1 MKCFICLFG
10 DEVRLYYF
18 IVLHPACSASRCWH
32 VMTVLAKQRSPLAL
46 CCLRSRLPS
55 PPSGLLRGRKPGWS
69 QIIIQYS
76 RNNSMIFPIPG
87 GKKIGSHYLPRY
99 TRYRVIAG
107 RVIKGGH
114 CTVSSFPT
122 TLAHQFM
129 RVEREGDWILQQHM
143 YRENAAI
150 FLCSWPSPLCSLHQ
164 LASTRYAAHST
175 LCQAGSPQWSTR
187 LPSHRRSWCGVR
199 GPIRRADV
207 YQTGENK
214 PRDWRAYR
222 PTLNELPSGTSRS
235 VFVLT
240 LQWQWTKK
248 AAKEGN

>member
-114 CTVSSFPT
+114 CIKQGKHLHFS
-122 TLAHQFM
+122 AKM
-129 RVEREGDWILQQHM
+129 I
-143 YRENAAI
+143 A
-150 FLCSWPSPLCSLHQ
+150 PSKLT
-164 LASTRYAAHST
+164 AKKNKMATD
-175 LCQAGSPQWSTR
+175 
-187 LPSHRRSWCGVR
+187 
-199 GPIRRADV
+199 ADV
-207 YQTGENK
+207 
-214 PRDWRAYR
+214 RRR
-222 PTLNELPSGTSRS
+222 PFHKFPIYAI
-235 VFVLT
+235 VFLDLT
-240 LQWQWTKK
+240 
-248 AAKEGN
+248 

>member
-114 CTVSSFPT
+114 CTNKLRSRQRRGTREIIALFILRMVCCQSCLVLFALKLRLLTSKLEVGSQLPNR
-122 TLAHQFM
+122 AHIS
-129 RVEREGDWILQQHM
+129 RASCLKNPGER
-143 YRENAAI
+143 
-150 FLCSWPSPLCSLHQ
+150 
-164 LASTRYAAHST
+164 
-175 LCQAGSPQWSTR
+175 
-187 LPSHRRSWCGVR
+187 
-199 GPIRRADV
+199 
-207 YQTGENK
+207 K
-214 PRDWRAYR
+214 
-222 PTLNELPSGTSRS
+222 
-235 VFVLT
+235 
-240 LQWQWTKK
+240 
-248 AAKEGN
+248 